1 LAGFGR
7 QSQKHKA
14 RPDPLND
21 VGGPARSGLP
31 MAWRDLK
38 YGAMGA
44 TQRPAI
50 FWAAGLAGAGV
61 LLLALL
67 LALPAG
73 PVSPDRGAPPL
84 DDREDS
90 GAVGSGGFVG
100 YATGTVGGHQTT
112 RLGWSSSA
120 VEALME
126 APLDNLVT
134 AASLA
139 ELVSTLPAGGPEQ
152 VEAAQAMAALLPDDD
167 YALAAG
173 LLLDPRSPVAV
184 MEVIYDDVLTR
195 RDSAKLPL
203 LVGILEAEGHP
214 LRGDAHGE
222 LRHVTASDLPADD
235 PAAWR
240 QTVAYFVE
248 SGATAGSE

>member
-1 LAGFGR
+1 LPVARVGF
-7 QSQKHKA
+7 
-14 RPDPLND
+14 
-21 VGGPARSGLP
+21 
-31 MAWRDLK
+31 K
-38 YGAMGA
+38 YGEMGA
-44 TQRPAI
+44 LHQQAI

-61 LLLALL
+61 LLLTLL
-67 LALPAG
+67 LVLPAD
-73 PVSPDRGAPPL
+73 PASPGSGAPSLVDP
-84 DDREDS
+84 EAS
-90 GAVGSGGFVG
+90 GAVRSGGFVG
-100 YATGTVGGHQTT
+100 YATGTVGEPRTI

-139 ELVSTLPAGGPEQ
+139 ALVRTLPAGGPEQ

-167 YALAAG
+167 YVVAAG
-173 LLLDPRSPVAV
+173 LLLDPRSPTAV

-195 RDSAKLPL
+195 RDSAKLSL

-235 PAAWR
+235 LTAWR
-240 QTVAYFVE
+240 QTVADFVE